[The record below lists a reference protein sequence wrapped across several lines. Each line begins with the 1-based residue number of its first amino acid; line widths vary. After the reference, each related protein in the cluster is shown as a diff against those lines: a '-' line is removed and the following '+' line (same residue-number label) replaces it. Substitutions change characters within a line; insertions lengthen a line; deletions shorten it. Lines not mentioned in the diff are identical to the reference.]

1 MSRPATFRWS
11 VRREIW
17 EHRGIYLAPLAIAAL
32 VLLGFFIHVGQ
43 WAGALQG
50 IEALAPAK
58 QVRAVILPFGLGAS
72 VILLTAWIVGV
83 FYCLDALNA
92 ERRDRSILFWK
103 SMPVSDR
110 TTVLAKLAIPM
121 AVLPLVAFAVTLAT
135 QLVMLVVGSAVVAA
149 KGMSASIPW
158 TYAPWVQATLGM
170 LYGMAA
176 HSLWFAPIFG
186 WLLLVSVWAR
196 RAPFLWA
203 FMPFFAAMVLEKIAF
218 GTQYVSLLV
227 GHRITGGM
235 RAFKSDATRDP
246 ITQLSQLDP
255 LAFLALPGLWLG
267 LVFAVVCIAA
277 AVRLRRR
284 REPI

>member
-1 MSRPATFRWS
+1 MSPRATFRWS

-32 VLLGFFIHVGQ
+32 VLLGFFIHVSQ
-43 WAGALQG
+43 WAGNLKG

-58 QVRAVILPFGLGAS
+58 QLNAVFLPFGIGAS
-72 VILLTAWIVGV
+72 VILLTGWIVGV

-103 SMPVSDR
+103 SMPVSDL
-110 TTVLAKLAIPM
+110 TTVLAKAAIPM
-121 AVLPLVAFAVTLAT
+121 GVLPLVAIAVAWAT
-135 QLVMLVVGSAVVAA
+135 QIVMLVVGSATLAA
-149 KGMSASIPW
+149 KGMSPSIPW
-158 TYAPWVQATLGM
+158 SYVPWVQTAIGM

-176 HSLWFAPIFG
+176 HALWFAPIFG
-186 WLLLVSVWAR
+186 WLLLVSAWAKR
-196 RAPFLWA
+196 SPFLWA

-218 GTQYVSLLV
+218 GTQYVWFLV
-227 GHRITGGM
+227 GYRITGGM
-235 RAFKSDATRDP
+235 RAFKADIKDP

-255 LAFLALPGLWLG
+255 LSFLALPGLWLG
-267 LVFAVVCIAA
+267 LVFAVACVAA

>member
-1 MSRPATFRWS
+1 MNPRATFRWS

-32 VLLGFFIHVGQ
+32 VLVGFFIHVGQ
-43 WAGALQG
+43 WAGNLRG

-58 QVRAVILPFGLGAS
+58 QLHAVILPFGLAAS
-72 VILLTAWIVGV
+72 VILFTAWIVGL

-103 SMPVSDR
+103 SMPVSDL
-110 TTVLAKLAIPM
+110 TTVLAKAAIPM
-121 AVLPLVAFAVTLAT
+121 AVLPLAAIAVALAT
-135 QLVMLVVGSAVVAA
+135 QVVMLVVGSAVLAA
-149 KGMSASIPW
+149 KGMSPAIPW
-158 TYAPWVQATLGM
+158 TYVPWVQTTLAM

-176 HSLWFAPIFG
+176 HALWFAPIFG
-186 WLLLVSVWAR
+186 WMLLVSAWAK

-203 FMPFFAAMVLEKIAF
+203 FMPFFAAMVLEKVAF
-218 GTQYVSLLV
+218 GTQYVWLLV
-227 GHRITGGM
+227 AHRVTGGM
-235 RAFKSDATRDP
+235 RAFKADATKDP

-255 LAFLALPGLWLG
+255 FAFLALPGLWLG
-267 LVFAVVCIAA
+267 LFFSLACIAA

>member
-1 MSRPATFRWS
+1 MSPRATFRWS

-32 VLLGFFIHVGQ
+32 VLLGFFIHVSQ
-43 WAGALQG
+43 WAGNLKG

-58 QVRAVILPFGLGAS
+58 QLNAVFLPFGIGAS
-72 VILLTAWIVGV
+72 VILLTGWIVGV

-110 TTVLAKLAIPM
+110 TTVLAKAAIPM
-121 AVLPLVAFAVTLAT
+121 GVLPLVAIAVALST
-135 QLVMLVVGSAVVAA
+135 QIVMLVVGSAVLAA
-149 KGMSASIPW
+149 KGSSPAIPW
-158 TYAPWVQATLGM
+158 TYVPWVQTAIGM

-176 HSLWFAPIFG
+176 HALWFAPIFG
-186 WLLLVSVWAR
+186 WLLLVSAWAKR
-196 RAPFLWA
+196 SPFLWA

-218 GTQYVSLLV
+218 GTQYVWFLV
-227 GHRITGGM
+227 GYRITGGM
-235 RAFKSDATRDP
+235 RAFKADIKDP

-255 LAFLALPGLWLG
+255 LSFLALPGLWLG

>member
-1 MSRPATFRWS
+1 MSRLATFRWS

-32 VLLGFFIHVGQ
+32 VLLGFFIHAGQ
-43 WAGALQG
+43 WAGNLQG
-50 IEALAPAK
+50 IETLAPAR

-72 VILLTAWIVGV
+72 VILLTAWIVGM

-110 TTVLAKLAIPM
+110 TTVLAKAAIPL
-121 AVLPLVAFAVTLAT
+121 AVLPLVAFAVALAT
-135 QLVMLVVGSAVVAA
+135 QVVMLVVGSAVLAA
-149 KGMSASIPW
+149 KGMSLATPW
-158 TYAPWVQATLGM
+158 TYVPWVQTTLAQ
-170 LYGMAA
+170 LYGMATHA
-176 HSLWFAPIFG
+176 LWFAPIFG
-186 WLLLVSVWAR
+186 WLLLVSAWAKR
-196 RAPFLWA
+196 HPFLWA

-218 GTQYVSLLV
+218 GTQYVWFLI
-227 GHRITGGM
+227 GYRITGGM
-235 RAFKSDATRDP
+235 RAFKGDATKDT

-255 LAFLALPGLWLG
+255 LAFFALPGLWLG
-267 LVFAVVCIAA
+267 LVFAAVCLAA

>member
-1 MSRPATFRWS
+1 MSPRATFRWS

-32 VLLGFFIHVGQ
+32 VLLGFFIHVSQ
-43 WAGALQG
+43 WAGNLKG

-58 QVRAVILPFGLGAS
+58 QLNAVFLPFGIGAS
-72 VILLTAWIVGV
+72 VILLTGWIVGV

-103 SMPVSDR
+103 SMPVSDL
-110 TTVLAKLAIPM
+110 TTVLAKAAIPM
-121 AVLPLVAFAVTLAT
+121 GVLPLVAIAVAWAT
-135 QLVMLVVGSAVVAA
+135 QIVMLVVGSATLAA
-149 KGMSASIPW
+149 KGMSPSIPW
-158 TYAPWVQATLGM
+158 SYVPWVQTAIGM

-176 HSLWFAPIFG
+176 HALWFAPIFG
-186 WLLLVSVWAR
+186 WLLLVSAWAKR
-196 RAPFLWA
+196 SPFLWA

-218 GTQYVSLLV
+218 GTQYVWFLV
-227 GHRITGGM
+227 GYRITGGM
-235 RAFKSDATRDP
+235 RAFKADIKDP

-255 LAFLALPGLWLG
+255 LSFLALPGLWLG

>member
-1 MSRPATFRWS
+1 MSPRATFRWS
-11 VRREIW
+11 VRREVW

-32 VLLGFFIHVGQ
+32 VLLGFCLHVGR
-43 WAGALQG
+43 WAASLQG
-50 IEALAPAK
+50 IDALAPAK
-58 QVRAVILPFGLGAS
+58 QVHAVILPFGLAVS
-72 VILLTAWIVGV
+72 VILVTGWIVGV

-103 SMPVSDR
+103 SMPVSDL
-110 TTVLAKLAIPM
+110 TTVLSKAAVPM
-121 AVLPLVAFAVTLAT
+121 GVLPLVAVAVALAT
-135 QLVMLVVGSAVVAA
+135 ELVMLVVGSMALAA
-149 KGMSASIPW
+149 KDMSPAIPW
-158 TYAPWVQATLGM
+158 TYVPWVQTTIGL
-170 LYGMAA
+170 LYGVAV

-186 WLLLVSVWAR
+186 WLLLVSAWAR

-203 FMPFFAAMVLEKIAF
+203 FMPFFAAMVLEKVAF
-218 GTQYVSLLV
+218 GTQYVWFLV
-227 GHRITGGM
+227 GYRITGGM
-235 RAFKSDATRDP
+235 RAFRGDAAKDP

-267 LVFAVVCIAA
+267 LVFTVICLAA

>member
-1 MSRPATFRWS
+1 MSRRATFRWS

-17 EHRGIYLAPLAIAAL
+17 EHRGIYLAPLGIAAL

-43 WAGALQG
+43 WAAALQG

-58 QVRAVILPFGLGAS
+58 QVRAVMLPFGLGAS
-72 VILLTAWIVGV
+72 VILLTASIVGV
-83 FYCLDALNA
+83 FYCLDALNT

-110 TTVLAKLAIPM
+110 TTVLAKAAIPL
-121 AVLPLVAFAVTLAT
+121 AVLPLVALAVALAT
-135 QLVMLVVGSAVVAA
+135 QVVMLVVGMAVLAA
-149 KGMSASIPW
+149 KGMSPAIPW
-158 TYAPWVQATLGM
+158 TYVPWVQATLAM

-176 HSLWFAPIFG
+176 HALWFAPIFG
-186 WLLLVSVWAR
+186 WLLLVSVWAK
-196 RAPFLWA
+196 RATFLWA
-203 FMPFFAAMVLEKIAF
+203 FMPFFAAMVLEGIAF
-218 GTQYVSLLV
+218 GTRFVWLLV
-227 GHRITGGM
+227 AQRVTGGM
-235 RAFKSDATRDP
+235 RAFKADAGKDT

-255 LAFLALPGLWLG
+255 LAFLALPSLWLG

>member
-1 MSRPATFRWS
+1 MSARSTFRWS

-50 IEALAPAK
+50 IEALAPAR
-58 QVRAVILPFGLGAS
+58 QVRAVIVPFGLGAS

-103 SMPVSDR
+103 SMPVSDL
-110 TTVLAKLAIPM
+110 TTVLAKAAIPM
-121 AVLPLVAFAVTLAT
+121 GVLPLAAIAVALAT
-135 QLVMLVVGSAVVAA
+135 QLVMLVVGSAVLAA
-149 KGMSASIPW
+149 KGMSPLIPW
-158 TYAPWVQATLGM
+158 THVPWAQATLAM

-176 HSLWFAPIFG
+176 HALWFAPIFG
-186 WLLLVSVWAR
+186 WLLLVSAWAK

-218 GTQYVSLLV
+218 GTQYVWLLV
-227 GHRITGGM
+227 GQRITGGM
-235 RAFKSDATRDP
+235 RAFKADAGKDP
-246 ITQLSQLDP
+246 VTQLSQLDP
-255 LAFLALPGLWLG
+255 LAFLASPGLWLG
-267 LVFAVVCIAA
+267 LVFTAICIAA

>member
-1 MSRPATFRWS
+1 MNPRATFRWS

-43 WAGALQG
+43 WAGNLKG

-58 QVRAVILPFGLGAS
+58 QLTAVFLPFGLATS
-72 VILLTAWIVGV
+72 VILLTGWIVGV

-110 TTVLAKLAIPM
+110 TTVLAKAAIPLV
-121 AVLPLVAFAVTLAT
+121 VLPLVAIAVALSAEI
-135 QLVMLVVGSAVVAA
+135 VMLVVGTAVLAA
-149 KGMSASIPW
+149 KGLGLSIPW
-158 TYAPWVQATLGM
+158 TYVPWVQTTIGT
-170 LYGMAA
+170 LYGMATHA
-176 HSLWFAPIFG
+176 LWFAPIFG
-186 WLLLVSVWAR
+186 WLLLVSAWAKR
-196 RAPFLWA
+196 HPFLWA
-203 FMPFFAAMVLEKIAF
+203 FMPFFAAMVLEKVAF
-218 GTQYVSLLV
+218 GTQYVWLLI
-227 GHRITGGM
+227 GYRITGGM
-235 RAFKSDATRDP
+235 RAFKADATKDP

-267 LVFAVVCIAA
+267 LAFTVVCLAA